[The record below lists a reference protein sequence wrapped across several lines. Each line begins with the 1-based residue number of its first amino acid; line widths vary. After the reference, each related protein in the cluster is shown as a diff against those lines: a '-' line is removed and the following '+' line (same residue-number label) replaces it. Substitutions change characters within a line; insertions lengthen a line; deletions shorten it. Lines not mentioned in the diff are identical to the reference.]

1 MKMPSWTRNLVLA
14 VLLAP
19 ALAAPQA
26 SAPSKANPRATTPAT
41 SPQTAAPAITP
52 RTAPSPTPAP
62 PKTNPGLAPA
72 AIADGPKYSPTQ
84 LDFGTIDYSASS
96 KRTFSLTPPLA
107 GDITLEFPAGSFV
120 AADLRRVPPINLGS
134 KGQSTRALVP
144 PRKPVPISNNG
155 QTETY
160 KWNFAAGEEM
170 QLDVLFAP
178 SFSKDKNPG
187 LRSA

>member
-1 MKMPSWTRNLVLA
+1 MPSWTRNVVLA

-96 KRTFSLTPPLA
+96 KRTFSLTPPRDSSWAEWALA
-107 GDITLEFPAGSFV
+107 TVRYAVLWRA
-120 AADLRRVPPINLGS
+120 PP
-134 KGQSTRALVP
+134 
-144 PRKPVPISNNG
+144 
-155 QTETY
+155 
-160 KWNFAAGEEM
+160 FAA
-170 QLDVLFAP
+170 
-178 SFSKDKNPG
+178 K
-187 LRSA
+187 